1 MGVIYRAAAQLVLGL
16 HVLFSL
22 VAMFGGFALL
32 IHLSW
37 MWVHLPLLIW
47 AVAVNLFGWTC
58 PLTPLEKK
66 LLKAGG
72 SQAYDG
78 GFLVNYLG
86 PLLNL
91 DNQTSRKL
99 EVQTASVLLVWNM
112 LVYVGIFL
120 TYG

>member
-1 MGVIYRAAAQLVLGL
+1 MEVIYRTAAQLVLSL

-37 MWVHLPLLIW
+37 MWVHLPVLIW

-72 SQAYDG
+72 GQAYGG

>member
-1 MGVIYRAAAQLVLGL
+1 MRLIYRISAQLVLSL

-22 VAMFGGFALL
+22 VAMFGGFAIFL
-32 IHLSW
+32 HLSW
-37 MWVHLPLLIW
+37 MWIHLPILTW

-72 SQAYDG
+72 GEEYVG
-78 GFLVNYLG
+78 GFLANYLG

-91 DNQTSRKL
+91 DNHTSRKL
-99 EVQTASVLLVWNM
+99 EVQTATVLLIWNM
-112 LVYVGIFL
+112 LVYIGICL

>member
-1 MGVIYRAAAQLVLGL
+1 MRFIYRTAAQLVLSL
-16 HVLFSL
+16 HVLFSV
-22 VAMFGGFALL
+22 VAIFGGFALF

-37 MWVHLPLLIW
+37 MWVHLPILIW
-47 AVAVNLFGWTC
+47 AVAVNLFDWTC

-72 SQAYDG
+72 SEEYEG
-78 GFLVNYLG
+78 GFLAKYLG

-91 DNQTSRKL
+91 DNNVSRKL

-112 LVYVGIFL
+112 LVYVGIYL